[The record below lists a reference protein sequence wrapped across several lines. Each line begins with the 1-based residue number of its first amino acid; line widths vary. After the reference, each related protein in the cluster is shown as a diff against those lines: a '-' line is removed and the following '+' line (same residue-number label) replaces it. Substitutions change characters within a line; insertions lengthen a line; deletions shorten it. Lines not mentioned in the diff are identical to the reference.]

1 MVLCPSSSD
10 FVGLFRFI
18 YGVCKMIEG
27 GYILQPR
34 IIDSS
39 EIAQFPPVTR
49 ELWSYLL
56 RNVNHAR
63 NDRLNIDRGQN
74 FFRLS
79 DIQDDL
85 KWYSG
90 YRKNTYSKPQLT
102 KSLRML
108 RERNMVETVKET
120 RGVLITICN
129 YDYYQDPKNY
139 EGNNEKTTKE
149 PRKKSKGRTI
159 NKNVKNN
166 KNEKDIT
173 NPFRALDFLIDLGVE
188 KQIASDFLEVRKGKN
203 QKPTLTAFNTIKE
216 QIAKTK
222 KTPTQIL
229 KICIDKGWA
238 GFRASW
244 KYDDNSDQEQ
254 QGGICGKSCFSF
266 QSCKTLSKLKLGK
279 KCGGFCSSENANR

>member
-1 MVLCPSSSD
+1 VIP
-10 FVGLFRFI
+10 
-18 YGVCKMIEG
+18 G

-34 IIDSS
+34 IIDGSDLS
-39 EIAQFPPVTR
+39 GFPPVTR
-49 ELWSYLL
+49 ELWHYLL

-63 NDRLNIDRGQN
+63 NERLNIDRGQG

-90 YRKNTYSKPQLT
+90 YRKNIYSKPQLT
-102 KSLRML
+102 KSLRRL
-108 RERNMVETVKET
+108 REGNMVATAKET
-120 RGVLITICN
+120 RGLLITICN
-129 YDYYQDPKNY
+129 YDYYQDPENY
-139 EGNNEKTTKE
+139 EGNGEETAKGS
-149 PRKKSKGRTI
+149 RKKSKGRTI
-159 NKNVKNN
+159 NKNGKNN
-166 KNEKDIT
+166 KNENKDK
-173 NPFRALDFLIDLGVE
+173 PFRALDFLIDLGVE

-203 QKPTLTAFNTIKE
+203 QKPTLTAFNTIKL

-244 KYDDNSDQEQ
+244 KYDDSQDQEQ
-254 QGGICGKSCFSF
+254 KGGVCGKSCFNHPT
-266 QSCKTLSKLKLGK
+266 CLATNKTKTGE
-279 KCGGFCSSENANR
+279 KCGGFSSEATAGRR